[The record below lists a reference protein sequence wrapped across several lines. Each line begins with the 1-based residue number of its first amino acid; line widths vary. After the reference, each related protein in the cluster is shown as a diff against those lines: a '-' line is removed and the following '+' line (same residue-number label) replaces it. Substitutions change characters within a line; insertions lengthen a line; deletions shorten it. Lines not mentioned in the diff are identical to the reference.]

1 MGYEPLSSFG
11 RPITAVCLERLAT
24 KPQTLHPVDK
34 WALLREIGV
43 ARKLLGVTHRQ
54 ITVLQALLALHKGSD
69 LAPDDRNGLV
79 VHPSNATLSARL
91 NGMPASTLRR
101 HLAILIDTGLI
112 ARRDSPN
119 GKRFVRRYRD
129 GARDVFGFD
138 LTPLARRAP
147 EIEALAQEIRTEDDC
162 RDRLRR
168 TVSLMQRDLAAIVA
182 FGKTER
188 PDSEIWDGLGSLVA
202 VSGRA
207 LRRRLTSDALSTV
220 EARLKEALDTARTVF
235 ETDQPSVTIAQ
246 NERHQQISNK
256 DLTESEARR
265 EYGAE
270 PNECNQRRPDGKT
283 IEPRKE
289 SWEHATQD
297 TSCTLPLSM
306 VVAACPQLRS
316 YSTEPLDRWHRFYNL
331 AETIRPM
338 IGIPISAWADASAR
352 MGPQNASIV
361 LAAMLERLEHIKSP
375 GAYLRALTKRYM
387 DGTFH
392 CGPMVRALLRE
403 AT

>member
-11 RPITAVCLERLAT
+11 RPITAVCLERLAPG
-24 KPQTLHPVDK
+24 PQTLHPVDK

-43 ARKLLGVTHRQ
+43 ARKRLGVTHRQ

-69 LAPDDRNGLV
+69 LTPDDRNGLV

-101 HLAILIDTGLI
+101 HLAILVDTGLI

-138 LTPLARRAP
+138 LTPLARRAS
-147 EIEALAQEIRTEDDC
+147 EIEALAQAIRTEDDC

-182 FGKTER
+182 FGRTDC
-188 PDSEIWDGLGSLVA
+188 PDVEIWDELESLA
-202 VSGRA
+202 ATSSRI
-207 LRRRLTSDALSTV
+207 LRRRLTSDALRTLRMSLV
-220 EARLKEALDTARTVF
+220 EALSAANAVF
-235 ETDQPSVTIAQ
+235 EADHLNATTTQ
-246 NERHQQISNK
+246 NEHHQQNSNK
-256 DLTESEARR
+256 DLTESEAGRK
-265 EYGAE
+265 YGDR
-270 PNECNQRRPDGKT
+270 PNDCVQKRPEDQP
-283 IEPRKE
+283 IEARKE
-289 SWEHATQD
+289 NCDHATQN
-297 TSCTLPLSM
+297 TSYTLPLSM

-316 YSTEPLDRWHRFYNL
+316 YATEPLDRWQRFYNL

-338 IGIPISAWADASAR
+338 IGIPVTAWTDATSQ
-352 MGPQNASIV
+352 MGPENASIV

-375 GAYLRALTKRYM
+375 GAYIRALTKRYVE
-387 DGTFH
+387 GTFH